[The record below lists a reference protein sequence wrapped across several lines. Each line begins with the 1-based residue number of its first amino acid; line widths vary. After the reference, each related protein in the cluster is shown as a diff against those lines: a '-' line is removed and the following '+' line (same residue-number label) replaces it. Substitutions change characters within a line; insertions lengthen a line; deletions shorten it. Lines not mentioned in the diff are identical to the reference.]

1 MKFMK
6 YVRTA
11 KILARRNHFFRG
23 LLAAGVF
30 LLVARGSSGQ
40 VLTPAWVELGDG
52 GKAFARIVVNTAQD
66 CPAIQIDGVSK
77 PMSLR
82 PNMPGGL
89 RPACEFEIPAGAKSA
104 FVNSHMLALPKN
116 NPTEVITLGDTG
128 CRIKGQQT
136 QACNDSGGW
145 PFREVASSAAAEK
158 ANLIIHVGDYLYR
171 ESPCPESMTT
181 QCGGSP
187 AGDNWEAWNADFFE
201 PAAELLSAAPW
212 AFSRGN
218 HEDCS
223 RAWRGWFYY
232 LDPRPWDGKCEEYSA
247 PYLIK
252 LGNFQ
257 LAMLDSASL
266 NENVVDEE
274 ELRITVMQLGS
285 LQAKDAWLA
294 THHPFWGFYPDRRSG
309 LPKPTTPVLEEAWD
323 KAAPKNFSLIL
334 SGHVHL
340 FEYVSVDNG
349 RPPQIVAGDGGTQ
362 MDVPITISVKG
373 TTIRGAT
380 VNGGRMNG
388 QFGYTMLTKEGKN
401 WHLEMKDRSAKVLV
415 TCTVP
420 ESSESCQSAG
430 TD

>member
-1 MKFMK
+1 MQFMK
-6 YVRTA
+6 YVRNA
-11 KILARRNHFFRG
+11 KLMALRIYFVRG
-23 LLAAGVF
+23 AFVAAVF
-30 LLVARGSSGQ
+30 LLMAHGSNAQ
-40 VLTPAWVELGDG
+40 ALTPAWVELGEG
-52 GKAFARIVVNTAQD
+52 GKMFARIVVNMPQD
-66 CPAIQIDGVSK
+66 CPAIQVDGVSK
-77 PMSLR
+77 PMALR

-89 RPACEFEIPAGAKSA
+89 RPACEFEIPASAKSA
-104 FVNSHMLALPKN
+104 SVNSHTLALPRN
-116 NPTEVITLGDTG
+116 NPTEVITIGDTG
-128 CRIKGQQT
+128 CRIKGQQI
-136 QACNDSGGW
+136 QACNDAAGW

-171 ESPCPESMTT
+171 ESPCPEASTA

-187 AGDNWEAWNADFFE
+187 AGDNWDAWNADFFA

-212 AFSRGN
+212 AFTRGN
-218 HEDCS
+218 HEDCN

-257 LAMLDSASL
+257 LAMLDSASI

-274 ELRITVMQLGS
+274 ELRIFGMQLAS
-285 LQAKDAWLA
+285 LQAKGSWLA

-323 KAAPKNFSLIL
+323 KASPKNFSLIL

-340 FEYVSVDNG
+340 FEYVSADNG

-362 MDVPITISVKG
+362 MDVPIKISVKG

-401 WHLEMKDRSAKVLV
+401 WHLEMKDRSAKVMV

-420 ESSESCQSAG
+420 ESSESCQSVG